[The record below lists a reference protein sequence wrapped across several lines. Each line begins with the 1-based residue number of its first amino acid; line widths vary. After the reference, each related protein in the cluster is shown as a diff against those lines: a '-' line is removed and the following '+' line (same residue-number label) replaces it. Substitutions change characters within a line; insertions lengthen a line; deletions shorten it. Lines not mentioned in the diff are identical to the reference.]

1 MNKLEKALNQ
11 YYEYFDSNYPLSPS
25 DNRLESE
32 VISDIELCIE
42 TGKEAKEVAFEDDA
56 DY

>member
-42 TGKEAKEVAFEDDA
+42 TGKEAKEAAYEDDA